1 MIRRAQIEKILQV
14 NGVSLS
20 SPDDHIRS
28 VLFSARFNKDE
39 VDTAIMVLR
48 EDKTTKQVRV
58 DGLHKVFRT
67 DEALQPQE
75 ISELLGIEVDASTFY
90 RPQSN
95 TGTLA
100 AIQYITVWL
109 FSVFFAV
116 TGVLYFMYVNEV
128 GPFHPS
134 NNPVVT
140 PELVP

>member
-1 MIRRAQIEKILQV
+1 MIKRSQIKKILKV
-14 NGVSLS
+14 NGVSPL

-28 VLFSARFNKDE
+28 VLLSARFNKDE

-48 EDKTTKQVRV
+48 EDANTKQVRV

-67 DEALQPQE
+67 DEALQPKE

-90 RPQSN
+90 RPERS
-95 TGTLA
+95 TSTMAG
-100 AIQYITVWL
+100 IQYVSIWL

-116 TGVLYFMYVNEV
+116 ATVLTIMYVNEV

-134 NNPVVT
+134 GRVVQIET
-140 PELVP
+140 S